1 MRGRAGS
8 VFDISV
14 FPTRI
19 SVSGLENFAI
29 WTLHTSYRD
38 ESGMNSVTGMASSC
52 FACCIFHII
61 SITFNYSDTAISV
74 AKAMTG
80 AKVISLCFA
89 MVWFS
94 KFAPE
99 TLRGLLSSRKRGWNY
114 WYEPKSDEISPGNW
128 AMWRGPKL
136 HRTRKSLIF
145 FQASFRTCRRCFYD
159 CYERP

>member
-8 VFDISV
+8 FFDISV

-61 SITFNYSDTAISV
+61 SIKFNYSDTAISV
-74 AKAMTG
+74 AKAMVG
-80 AKVISLCFA
+80 AKVISFCFA

-114 WYEPKSDEISPGNW
+114 LYEPKTKLVPVT
-128 AMWRGPKL
+128 GPCEEVPNCIEPAQAW
-136 HRTRKSLIF
+136 IF
-145 FQASFRTCRRCFYD
+145 SSFFSHL
-159 CYERP
+159 